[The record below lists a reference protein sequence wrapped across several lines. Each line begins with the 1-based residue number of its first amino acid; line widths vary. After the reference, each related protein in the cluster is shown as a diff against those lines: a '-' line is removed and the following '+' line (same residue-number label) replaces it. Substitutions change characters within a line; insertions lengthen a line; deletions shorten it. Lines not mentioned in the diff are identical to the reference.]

1 MNATAVDTLRPIR
14 APFLTCR
21 RCPCG
26 REFETFNQMSSHIR
40 NVHCKPT
47 AMQREGA
54 AIGDAL
60 FRM

>member
-1 MNATAVDTLRPIR
+1 MVPNMCVPLNHPG
-14 APFLTCR
+14 PPR

-26 REFETFNQMSSHIR
+26 REFEGFSQLSTHIR

-47 AMQREGA
+47 AAQREGA